1 MLTIVE
7 SQPAAYRDLDATVTG
22 PTHRGERVWLGDH
35 QGLIAAAVA
44 AGLSELDAAAV
55 LSGVGPENHTSS
67 ENGYFDQLETGL
79 QRAAQLGT
87 RSVPLFAI
95 GDSKTPTLLNGAV
108 SEAELFAVLRQSATR

>member
-1 MLTIVE
+1 MPKIVE
-7 SQPAAYRDLDATVTG
+7 SQVAACCDVHATVIG
-22 PTHRGERVWLGDH
+22 PAHRDERVWLGDH

-87 RSVPLFAI
+87 RSVPLLQLVI
-95 GDSKTPTLLNGAV
+95 PRLL
-108 SEAELFAVLRQSATR
+108 RC